1 MINVRVFVVLGAILV
16 ATGVLQAIVRPRK
29 EHETGAQRFINRG
42 TVWALVC
49 VTVGVLGMLVGLGV
63 VPMPTPTGP

>member
-16 ATGVLQAIVRPRK
+16 ATGVLQAMVRPRRP
-29 EHETGAQRFINRG
+29 HETGAQRFINRG

-49 VTVGVLGMLVGLGV
+49 VLVGVLGVLVGLGV
-63 VPMPTPTGP
+63 VPIPTPPAP